1 MKLDNPLKK
10 KVKKFTSL
18 ADQLGFL
25 SASPKQGTEV

>member
-10 KVKKFTSL
+10 KVNKFTSL

-25 SASPKQGTEV
+25 ETSKKEGV